1 MLFASHARIF
11 VVSSTNIVV
20 TLNNFITHGFYI
32 SLSLRSFRCSIFK
45 VRSWVTAFRGPWW
58 AQDFESLS
66 ADSLIRLRRLSPSPV
81 PSPLSFATVG
91 GHKWIRTTDLT
102 LIRRAL

>member
-1 MLFASHARIF
+1 MGSFSFA
-11 VVSSTNIVV
+11 
-20 TLNNFITHGFYI
+20 
-32 SLSLRSFRCSIFK
+32 K
-45 VRSWVTAFRGPWW
+45 EKKWW

-66 ADSLIRLRRLSPSPV
+66 ADRLIRLRREA
-81 PSPLSFATVG
+81 PLWFASLFSSFATVG